1 MKNKTNSGNFFE
13 DFFVGQELKHS
24 TPRTISSGDVSLFIG
39 LLGSRFVL
47 HSSNEFA
54 KKIGFREAPID
65 DILTFNMV
73 FGKTVPDISLNS
85 PANLGYASCKFM
97 HPVYVGD
104 TIKTISKVLGV
115 KENSNKKTGIVW
127 VNSIGRNQKNEVVL
141 DYIRWVMVNKRE
153 ESSPAPETVIP
164 KIKDEV
170 DVTELNIPEKINLSN
185 YNLDESGS
193 KYFWDDYEI
202 GEKIDHIDGMTIEES
217 DHMTATRLYQNTA
230 KVHFNEHTEKQGRLG
245 RRIVYGGH
253 IISIVRMLSFNGLS
267 NAFKILA
274 INNGKHVSPSVAG
287 NKIYAWSEILD
298 KKELKNK
305 DLGALRIRSI
315 GVKDNFCKEF
325 PLFKN
330 ANKEYNENVVL
341 EIDYWV
347 LIPKKSNNEK

>member
-47 HSSNEFA
+47 HSSKEFA
-54 KKIGFREAPID
+54 KRIGFKEAPID

-85 PANLGYASCKFM
+85 PANLGYASCKFIQ
-97 HPVYVGD
+97 PVYVGD
-104 TIKTISKVLGV
+104 TIKTTSKVLGV

-127 VNSIGRNQKNEVVL
+127 VNSVGKNQKNEVVL
-141 DYIRWVMVNKRE
+141 DYIRWVMVNKRDE
-153 ESSPAPETVIP
+153 ASPAPKTVIP
-164 KIKDEV
+164 KLKDEV
-170 DVTELNIPEKINLSN
+170 SIEEVAIPEKLNMSN
-185 YNLDESGS
+185 YDFDESGS
-193 KYFWDDYEI
+193 KYLWDDYQI
-202 GEKIDHIDGMTIEES
+202 GEKIDHIDGMTVEEA

-230 KVHFNEHTEKQGRLG
+230 KVHFNEHTEKEGRLG

-253 IISIVRMLSFNGLS
+253 IISLVRMLTFNGLS

-274 INNGKHVSPSVAG
+274 INNGKHISPTVAG
-287 NKIYAWSEILD
+287 NTIYAWSEIID
-298 KKELKNK
+298 KKELSNNKN
-305 DLGALRIRSI
+305 LGALRIKSI
-315 GVKDNFCKEF
+315 GVKDNFCKDF
-325 PLFKN
+325 PLYKN
-330 ANKEYNENVVL
+330 DDKEYNENIVL

-347 LIPKKSNNEK
+347 LIPKKN

>member
-1 MKNKTNSGNFFE
+1 MKNKTNSGNFIE

-164 KIKDEV
+164 KIKD
-170 DVTELNIPEKINLSN
+170 LS
-185 YNLDESGS
+185 L
-193 KYFWDDYEI
+193 I
-202 GEKIDHIDGMTIEES
+202 HI
-217 DHMTATRLYQNTA
+217 
-230 KVHFNEHTEKQGRLG
+230 
-245 RRIVYGGH
+245 
-253 IISIVRMLSFNGLS
+253 
-267 NAFKILA
+267 
-274 INNGKHVSPSVAG
+274 
-287 NKIYAWSEILD
+287 
-298 KKELKNK
+298 
-305 DLGALRIRSI
+305 
-315 GVKDNFCKEF
+315 
-325 PLFKN
+325 
-330 ANKEYNENVVL
+330 
-341 EIDYWV
+341 
-347 LIPKKSNNEK
+347 